1 MIVFLAIEME
11 QTLLHS
17 MQPLLLC
24 ILEVQTKS
32 HQAKED
38 IVYYYLTLRTD
49 LLKIIYP
56 V

>member
-17 MQPLLLC
+17 MQSLFLC

-32 HQAKED
+32 HQAKEN
-38 IVYYYLTLRTD
+38 IVYYYLTLRTEER
-49 LLKIIYP
+49 KIIYP